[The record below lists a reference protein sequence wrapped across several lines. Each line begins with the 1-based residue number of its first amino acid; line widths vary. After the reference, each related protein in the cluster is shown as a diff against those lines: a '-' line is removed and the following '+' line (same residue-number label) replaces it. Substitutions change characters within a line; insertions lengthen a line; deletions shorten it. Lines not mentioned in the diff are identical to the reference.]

1 MTDKA
6 SQALLSGFASLAIA
20 LVAGYALYKII
31 TIKGKPSTPSDYGRN
46 WMAWM
51 ALIAT
56 SAILPK
62 FIINQ
67 NIDAFAMWAVAVIAY
82 GGIAFIAGWLFGKFK
97 KPVHDGAVAI
107 KSNVKEIGKQPGAT
121 NGKTPMQKSFLII
134 AAIMLL
140 IAILPLPYS
149 YYPVL
154 RIVVT
159 GSTAFAA
166 FYFFNKDD
174 SQSGI
179 ILALMAILWNP
190 IFPIYLDKSLWIPL
204 DIAAAIYMYIVSKKI
219 N

>member
-6 SQALLSGFASLAIA
+6 SQALLSGFLSLVIA
-20 LVAGYALYKII
+20 LVVGYALYKII
-31 TIKGKPSTPSDYGRN
+31 TIKGRPSTPSDYGRN

-62 FIINQ
+62 FVINQ
-67 NIDAFAMWAVAVIAY
+67 DIDAFAMWVVAVIAY

-97 KPVHDGAVAI
+97 KPIHDGVAVI
-107 KSNVKEIGKQPGAT
+107 KSNVKDIEKQPRIA

-166 FYFFNKDD
+166 FYFFNKND

-179 ILALMAILWNP
+179 MLALMAILWNP
-190 IFPIYLDKSLWIPL
+190 IFPIYLDKTLWVPL